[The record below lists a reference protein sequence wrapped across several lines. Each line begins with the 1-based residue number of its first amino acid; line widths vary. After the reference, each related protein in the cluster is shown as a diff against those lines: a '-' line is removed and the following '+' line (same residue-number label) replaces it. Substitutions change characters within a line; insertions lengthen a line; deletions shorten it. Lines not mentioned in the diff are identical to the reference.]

1 METLSQTPQD
11 DLDAP
16 GVGDD
21 ACTDAAHWRELLI
34 LLQRKAYKPTITPAE
49 IAAQLPDLRELY
61 RSFRSQSRSR

>member
-1 METLSQTPQD
+1 METPVQTPQD
-11 DLDAP
+11 DLDTP
-16 GVGDD
+16 GVGDVP
-21 ACTDAAHWRELLI
+21 TDAARWRELLV